1 MNKEYFIK
9 KAQEIHGWK
18 YDYSEVNYINYKTPI
33 TIICPKHGK
42 GELFIKNLLNKYH
55 CKYKFQY
62 EIKTK
67 EIARNSNKIIVDFI
81 VKHNDCIYI
90 IEYNGK

>member
-42 GELFIKNLLNKYH
+42 FEQLP
-55 CKYKFQY
+55 
-62 EIKTK
+62 
-67 EIARNSNKIIVDFI
+67 
-81 VKHNDCIYI
+81 
-90 IEYNGK
+90 GKSFKGV